1 MGGLRNIS
9 SCGLKEVL
17 SIQMKGKI
25 MNKAIRVNRLYTA
38 IWVARDR
45 KFVILSSVLPKAKDL
60 MGLLPS
66 VLASEVSILQ
76 EGKHENEREV
86 SVGRG

>member
-25 MNKAIRVNRLYTA
+25 MKKAIRVNRLYTT

-45 KFVILSSVLPKAKDL
+45 KFVILSSVLPE
-60 MGLLPS
+60 
-66 VLASEVSILQ
+66 SERPDGVTPLSPRVRSIYFA
-76 EGKHENEREV
+76 
-86 SVGRG
+86 GRRV